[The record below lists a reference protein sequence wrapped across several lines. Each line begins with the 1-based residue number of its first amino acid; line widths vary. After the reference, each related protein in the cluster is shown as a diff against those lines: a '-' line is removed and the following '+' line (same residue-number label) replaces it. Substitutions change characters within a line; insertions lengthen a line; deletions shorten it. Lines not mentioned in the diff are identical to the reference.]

1 MTFYGIIII
10 RDCLNKDYFVAALWN
25 NGKMIWRSTRL
36 CQTKA
41 QAQKAVEFL
50 NCEHAASQTP
60 QIVAG
65 GVVFS

>member
-10 RDCLNKDYFVAALWN
+10 GNYFTAALWDA

-50 NCEHAASQTP
+50 NSEHAARHSLH
-60 QIVAG
+60 VADK
-65 GVVFS
+65 